1 MDDLTPEQRRKNMQ
15 AIKSKDTSIE
25 LLLRKALWQEGIR
38 YRKNYKKLPGTPDI
52 AITKY
57 KIAIFCDSEFFH
69 GYNWEIKKQKL
80 GHNREYWIKKI
91 ERNMARD
98 RENDFKLIAL
108 NWIPIH
114 FWGQEIQKHTEE
126 CVQAVEDLIFE
137 LRMNQFDAMIDGTKD
152 YIENIKL

>member
-1 MDDLTPEQRRKNMQ
+1 
-15 AIKSKDTSIE
+15 
-25 LLLRKALWQEGIR
+25 
-38 YRKNYKKLPGTPDI
+38 
-52 AITKY
+52 
-57 KIAIFCDSEFFH
+57 
-69 GYNWEIKKQKL
+69 
-80 GHNREYWIKKI
+80 
-91 ERNMARD
+91 MARD

-152 YIENIKL
+152 YIDKLKGVPL